1 MLHTNLMAL
10 SDRELELWA
19 TKVYIVEIGILDVF
33 SSCDLDLD
41 PMTNLTILPG
51 E

>member
-1 MLHTNLMAL
+1 MSGCFFLKHGV
-10 SDRELELWA
+10 EPKLWA
-19 TKVYIVEIGILDVF
+19 TKVYIVEIGIFDVF

-41 PMTNLTILPG
+41 PMTNLIILPG